1 MKRYQMPLINREMQ
15 IRTTKKCHF
24 TPVRIAVVKKNT
36 NNKRWWGCRIKKLL
50 YTVGG
55 NVNLYSHCEKQYENF
70 SKKLKV
76 ELLYEPAIPLLGIN
90 LEKKKLI
97 WKDIY
102 TPVFIE
108 ALFTISKMWKQPKWA
123 STDEWIKMW
132 CVYPVKYYSA
142 IKKNG
147 ILHMQQHEETWR
159 GVVLSEISQ
168 RTANTVW
175 YHLYVESKRQ

>member
-1 MKRYQMPLINREMQ
+1 MQ
-15 IRTTKKCHF
+15 IKITMKCHF

-36 NNKRWWGCRIKKLL
+36 NNKWWGCRIKKLL

-55 NVNLYSHCEKQYENF
+55 NVNWYSHCGKQYENF
-70 SKKLKV
+70 SEFSLNVGCPILLLRKLQRKSTPR
-76 ELLYEPAIPLLGIN
+76 YKSG
-90 LEKKKLI
+90 KKKLI
-97 WKDIY
+97 WKDIH

-108 ALFTISKMWKQPKWA
+108 ALFTISKVWKQPKCS

-168 RTANTVW
+168 RTTNTVW